1 MKITGYHDY
10 YDFFECHLQPPLIE
24 GNRLIVAI
32 HNLGIM
38 PDHPLNSSDRLLYLK
53 DCTMIFEGV
62 VRSERTLFEY
72 IGDPVQGQFKSAQKV
87 KDGPFSHNNEA
98 HLIFGLEG
106 ILEKPVSWVDWEIE
120 CVSFSLEV
128 PNTPALQDS
137 PL

>member
-1 MKITGYHDY
+1 
-10 YDFFECHLQPPLIE
+10 
-24 GNRLIVAI
+24 
-32 HNLGIM
+32 
-38 PDHPLNSSDRLLYLK
+38 
-53 DCTMIFEGV
+53 MIFEGV

-87 KDGPFSHNNEA
+87 IDGPFSHNNEA

-128 PNTPALQDS
+128 PSTPALQDS